1 MSIRLADGRGEGGV
15 VEADGGGWVDAD
27 TRRDVKGTAECLAV
41 VIVDTGIE
49 TGVETLVTRGD
60 TYSEFCRCLLLLPVL
75 LDLCEVAM
83 LETKVE
89 MAGFTSIS
97 PERTLQ

>member
-1 MSIRLADGRGEGGV
+1 MSIRLVDGRREGGV
-15 VEADGGGWVDAD
+15 AEADGCGWVDVDA
-27 TRRDVKGTAECLAV
+27 RRDVKGTAECLEV
-41 VIVDTGIE
+41 VIVDSGME
-49 TGVETLVTRGD
+49 TGVETFVTRGD
-60 TYSEFCRCLLLLPVL
+60 TYRELCRCLLLLPVL